1 MKLCY
6 QKAYKPKTAG
16 EVRQL
21 GGKSHQPTISLFSY
35 TSAITSKRQIVK
47 YICNPLNKKN
57 EVIRYNLYR
66 VIGYRTY
73 IAKYKVCQE
82 ITTRARTYETG
93 KYKVMNKK
101 IKLGQKCYPKVKT
114 LVLNTHIIN
123 NNTNKLKGVI
133 CDSARHFFTHK
144 IASGPDRSYVKF
156 EIVMD
161 AHEEYDPE
169 HPYHGRPD
177 QKLSDRIPF
186 TGHFDP
192 VLQQYTIENF
202 DANTFQTREGAE
214 PSIIIAGQP
223 QIAESDTPMGT
234 DLPNH
239 GLNTPSK
246 EQQQVSAHVT
256 ATSSNNNYGQAPFE
270 APQQGKAPG
279 QGSDKPDYLKRLDA
293 IPFSG
298 IESRRAAEIR
308 EYLRVNHHLTYA
320 SLQNPEGS
328 AGQIPWKPPHLIKFA
343 DPQKLVRDPRLNK
356 VSSAA
361 GSSAPLVAA
370 IARVAQKPDVVAP
383 ELEHHT
389 PAIKLDQSK
398 PSMIVLTDHTLT
410 SSGRDPRLAK
420 PKNQVNQVRTSY
432 NLRSLN
438 NNALSTQT
446 VDPLA
451 LAQKP
456 VHKPTMERMNR
467 SKQISIRQEE
477 SASKGNLLKNM
488 QDMFLPSKP
497 DKKPKGSRN
506 IPISLAE
513 HTAIPA
519 SCWPLLEA
527 QEAGQNMWSKTDQ
540 PSSSSRDSKAANI
553 AALLELVEPVS
564 PLHDSPSPERFPQE
578 ETDNVFSLELNH
590 SEGQQVPT
598 APKQGPPSSTT
609 CNQIKDFPL
618 IDSELHAPSSS
629 NKRLLD
635 IDTSQVCYGSVAS
648 SPISSITSSRMSEQ
662 DMDLDA
668 TFVAGNKRASESSG
682 EPPAKR
688 TGIHTLANAYK
699 AKVEKT
705 KAQLVLKKGGGPIDP
720 QPSLDG
726 NVTTEYIN
734 EVVKVDKTPIVKP
747 TYESAPLVTLRELLP
762 EGVIEDAPQDLEA
775 AQLDQVFRAE
785 SIEFVV
791 MVKPL
796 PKDGIPSDAEW
807 EFPEPAQF
815 DVIMNEAFADF
826 IDTDITR
833 MDIIKWSSVG
843 TQTGIGA
850 FMANTNRLDLVK
862 LFRETIRQ
870 KVYNGQRAESFP
882 KQTMLSDFGITLYAH
897 GGTIAY
903 RPSVLLAMLLRTYQA
918 DFEGECEVLKADIYP
933 ANHPLAKR
941 QNARI
946 IALLPDQ
953 TFLDH
958 LHKFPANFAF
968 SAGFCKRLYIRGGSR
983 IDPKAPEAKKPA
995 KRPRFG
1001 RAAITKLLVDNQKEI
1016 MEKGEAEQ
1024 DVAERMGNASI

>member
-1 MKLCY
+1 MRPLEWKYDRRLSKVKIKALPARLSNRIELRVIKIPNSQIESLYFSKKQTTIKGRFFLAEHSFLKTKLCY
-6 QKAYKPKTAG
+6 QKAYKTKTAG
-16 EVRQL
+16 EGRQL
-21 GGKSHQPTISLFSY
+21 GGISHQPPSSLFSY
-35 TSAITSKRQIVK
+35 TFAITSKRQIVRNIYNLLK
-47 YICNPLNKKN
+47 RKNK
-57 EVIRYNLYR
+57 VIRYNLYR

-82 ITTRARTYETG
+82 ITPWARPYEIG
-93 KYKVMNKK
+93 KYKVMEEK

-123 NNTNKLKGVI
+123 NNINKIKGVI
-133 CDSARHFFTHK
+133 CDCARHFSIHK

-223 QIAESDTPMGT
+223 QLAESDTPMGA
-234 DLPNH
+234 DPPSNH
-239 GLNTPSK
+239 GLNTPHK
-246 EQQQVSAHVT
+246 EQPHVSAHVT
-256 ATSSNNNYGQAPFE
+256 ATSSSTINQGQAPIE

-279 QGSDKPDYLKRLDA
+279 HGSDKPDYPKRLDV

-298 IESRRAAEIR
+298 IESKRAAEIR

-343 DPQKLVRDPRLNK
+343 DPQKLVRDPRLNR
-356 VSSAA
+356 VTSAA
-361 GSSAPLVAA
+361 GSSASIVAA
-370 IARVAQKPDVVAP
+370 KAQAAQTPDVVAP

-398 PSMIVLTDHTLT
+398 PLMIVLTDHTLT
-410 SSGRDPRLAK
+410 PSGRDPRLAK
-420 PKNQVNQVRTSY
+420 PKNQVSQVRTSY

-438 NNALSTQT
+438 NKALSTQT

-456 VHKPTMERMNR
+456 VHKPAMERLNR

-488 QDMFLPSKP
+488 QGMFLPSKP

-506 IPISLAE
+506 IPILLAE

-540 PSSSSRDSKAANI
+540 PSSSSRDSTAANI

-578 ETDNVFSLELNH
+578 ETDKVFSLESNH
-590 SEGQQVPT
+590 PEGQQVPT

-618 IDSELHAPSSS
+618 IDSQLYAPSTS

-635 IDTSQVCYGSVAS
+635 IDTSQVCRGSVAS
-648 SPISSITSSRMSEQ
+648 SPISSIKSSRMSEQ
-662 DMDLDA
+662 AMDVDA
-668 TFVAGNKRASESSG
+668 TFVAGNKQRVNPRASRWPRG
-682 EPPAKR
+682 PAS
-688 TGIHTLANAYK
+688 TLWQMP
-699 AKVEKT
+699 T
-705 KAQLVLKKGGGPIDP
+705 KPRLR
-720 QPSLDG
+720 
-726 NVTTEYIN
+726 
-734 EVVKVDKTPIVKP
+734 KP
-747 TYESAPLVTLRELLP
+747 
-762 EGVIEDAPQDLEA
+762 
-775 AQLDQVFRAE
+775 
-785 SIEFVV
+785 
-791 MVKPL
+791 
-796 PKDGIPSDAEW
+796 
-807 EFPEPAQF
+807 
-815 DVIMNEAFADF
+815 
-826 IDTDITR
+826 
-833 MDIIKWSSVG
+833 
-843 TQTGIGA
+843 
-850 FMANTNRLDLVK
+850 RL
-862 LFRETIRQ
+862 
-870 KVYNGQRAESFP
+870 S
-882 KQTMLSDFGITLYAH
+882 
-897 GGTIAY
+897 
-903 RPSVLLAMLLRTYQA
+903 
-918 DFEGECEVLKADIYP
+918 
-933 ANHPLAKR
+933 
-941 QNARI
+941 
-946 IALLPDQ
+946 
-953 TFLDH
+953 
-958 LHKFPANFAF
+958 
-968 SAGFCKRLYIRGGSR
+968 
-983 IDPKAPEAKKPA
+983 
-995 KRPRFG
+995 
-1001 RAAITKLLVDNQKEI
+1001 
-1016 MEKGEAEQ
+1016 
-1024 DVAERMGNASI
+1024 